1 MSNSFLAAMY
11 MLGTLLSAAISPACG
26 VAMDRYGA
34 RIMVPVGIVVTSS
47 GLLLVGFVPTEH
59 RLTPAL
65 LVLAF
70 WLVRGGCKVR
80 RNPHPHASTLR
91 ISGSR
96 DAAWTVVPRAFLL
109 TLLVRFGSRACC
121 RPTAG
126 RW

>member
-80 RNPHPHASTLR
+80 HNPHPHASTLR
-91 ISGSR
+91 SLE
-96 DAAWTVVPRAFLL
+96 AE
-109 TLLVRFGSRACC
+109 TLPGPLCRERFS
-121 RPTAG
+121 
-126 RW
+126 

>member
-34 RIMVPVGIVVTSS
+34 RIMVPIGIVVTSS
-47 GLLLVGFVPTEH
+47 GLLLVGVVPTEH

-80 RNPHPHASTLR
+80 RRTHTLAP
-91 ISGSR
+91 SR
-96 DAAWTVVPRAFLL
+96 SLEAE
-109 TLLVRFGSRACC
+109 TLPGPFCRERFS
-121 RPTAG
+121 
-126 RW
+126 